1 MADVARRAGVSIAT
15 VSRVLTGSRPVRAAM
30 REPVLRAADELGYQV
45 NLLGRALRRG
55 KTSIVGLLVPDLD
68 NPFFSSL
75 AQRVS
80 STFDGSGIDI
90 LIHSAHGS
98 IEAERRGVESLL
110 GRQVDAL
117 VIIPCHEEG
126 SALNVDR
133 AARSTL
139 TIQLDRRVIGERAT
153 FVGVDNHRGMELVAG
168 HIERTVNISRQPV
181 LFVGAAEDSSTGHE
195 RSRAFSEFF
204 PTRPL
209 HLGAFDFAWGQQ
221 VAMDLIADGCGAA
234 TIVTGADVIALGLM
248 AQLQSKG
255 YRVPE
260 DFRVV
265 GFDGVGL
272 AGLAHP
278 TLTTVRQPVE
288 RMGEKVLELVAGAGG
303 ADPETVIRLA
313 PELVVGDSCPVD
325 SS

>member
-15 VSRVLTGSRPVRAAM
+15 VSRVLTGSRPVRSAL

-75 AQRVS
+75 AQQVS
-80 STFDGSGIDI
+80 STFDGSGIDL

-98 IEAERRGVESLL
+98 IDAERRGVESLL

-117 VIIPCHEEG
+117 VVIPCHEEG
-126 SALNVDR
+126 SAQNVAL

-139 TIQLDRRVIGERAT
+139 TIQLDRRVIGEQAA
-153 FVGVDNHRGMELVAG
+153 FVGVDNRRGMELVAD
-168 HIERTVNISRQPV
+168 HIERTVDVARQPV

-195 RSRAFSEFF
+195 RSEAFSQLF
-204 PTRPL
+204 PGSAL
-209 HLGAFDFAWGQQ
+209 HLGSFDFAWGQR
-221 VAMDLIADGCGAA
+221 VAMDLIASGCTAA
-234 TIVTGADVIALGLM
+234 TIVTAADVIALGLM
-248 AQLQSKG
+248 AQLQSTG
-255 YRVPE
+255 HRVPQ

-288 RMGEKVLELVAGAGG
+288 RMGAKVLDLITGAGD
-303 ADPETVIRLA
+303 AQAEPVIRLA
-313 PELVVGDSCPVD
+313 PELVVGDSCPA
-325 SS
+325 